1 MRFAIL
7 GPIEVSDADGAAL
20 RPPAGRARTVLAL
33 LCLNPG
39 RVVSRDRLIDL
50 AWNGA
55 PPASATTRLHGF
67 VSELRRALPAGPEP
81 VIRTVGRGYS
91 LAVADDR
98 IDLHQARRLVAGARA
113 HWQQGDAAS
122 AARCLG
128 DALALW
134 RGPAFEGIEC
144 AHLQAEADAIEQEH
158 ADALEELAEL
168 QLALGQHTA
177 LVPGLGELVARYP
190 LREGLRASLMRALAG
205 SGRQAEAIDTY
216 HDLRRRLA
224 DELGVDPAPQVRELY
239 TSILDGDRELLAPR
253 PAQAVPSPQPTRPS
267 AAQPPAT
274 PVPRQ
279 LPAAAGHFTGRSGEL
294 AWLTGLVDRSG
305 SADGGAGA
313 VVISAI
319 DGMAGIGKTTLAVH
333 AAHRLAERFPGG
345 QLFLDLRGY
354 TGGYQPR
361 EPDGALEW
369 LLRALGVP
377 AEQIPEDTDARAALY
392 RQRLADTRTLIV
404 LDNAIDEAQVRPLLP
419 GAPGCLVLITS
430 RRRLKGLDDAYNL
443 PLELLAPPDAAAL
456 LRAVAGAERIPAD
469 DPLLAK
475 VAELCGYLP
484 LALRIAGALL
494 RHRPA
499 WNLQH
504 LAGLL
509 REPQRRVAALS
520 DGDRDLAAVFDLSYT
535 GLPERHRLLL
545 RRLGLAPGPDADAYA
560 AAALLDTDP
569 QAATGLLEDLVDH
582 NLLIAQSPG
591 RYRLHDLIRAHA
603 HSLSEQDPAKDRDAA
618 LDRLLHYYAHTAQSA
633 SISVALYSRPKPDD
647 PTPAHPPAVSD
658 PEAARAWLRAERD
671 NLESASAHARA
682 CALPEHALALA
693 AGLAEILRAD
703 GPVARAVE
711 LHQAAADTAA
721 RQGYPAAHAL
731 ALTDL
736 GLVRRQTGDLPGA
749 GEALNRA
756 LEICRA
762 IGDRHAEAAALTHL
776 GGLRRQTGDLTGAG
790 EALSLALEIYR
801 EIGDR
806 HGEAAALTDLGG
818 VRRLMMNLAGAG
830 EAMTRALE
838 IYREIG
844 HLYGEAVAL
853 SGLGQVRRN
862 VGELPGA
869 VKVLTRAFEIYR
881 DIGHR
886 RGEAN
891 ILNELGAV
899 RRLVGDLTGA
909 DEALTRAL
917 EIYREIGHLYGEAYA
932 LTELGGVR
940 RRQGDVSGAAEAL
953 TRALAIYRATG
964 NRGNEAW
971 ALNQYADTVAA
982 GDDVP
987 RALTLYRQAL
997 EMNRE
1002 LNKPDDEAIA
1012 LEGLG
1017 QCHLTVGEAETGTVR
1032 LREALE
1038 IYQRLGMTRDAERVR
1053 AQLTDLPTS

>member
-1 MRFAIL
+1 MQFAVL
-7 GPIEVSDADGAAL
+7 GPIEARDADGAAL
-20 RPPAGRARTVLAL
+20 RLPAGRARTVLAL
-33 LCLNPG
+33 LCLSPG

-55 PPASATTRLHGF
+55 PPTSAPTRLHGF

-81 VIRTVGRGYS
+81 VIRTVDRGYS
-91 LAVADDR
+91 LAVPEDR
-98 IDLHQARRLVAGARA
+98 IDLHQVRRLVVRARA
-113 HWQQGDAAS
+113 HRHQGEAAA
-122 AARCLG
+122 AARCLE

-134 RGPAFEGIEC
+134 RGPAFDGIEC

-158 ADALEELAEL
+158 VDALEELADIH
-168 QLALGQHTA
+168 LALGLHAA
-177 LVPGLGELVARYP
+177 LVPRLGELVARYP

-205 SGRQAEAIDTY
+205 SGRQAEAIDAY

-224 DELGVDPAPQVRELY
+224 DELAVDPVPQLRELY
-239 TSILDGDRELLAPR
+239 ASILAGDRELLAPR
-253 PAQAVPSPQPTRPS
+253 PAQAVQSPQPTQPS
-267 AAQPPAT
+267 TAQPPAT

-294 AWLTGLVDRSG
+294 AWLTGLADRAG
-305 SADGGAGA
+305 SADGFAGA

-333 AAHRLAERFPGG
+333 AAHRQADRFPGG

-354 TGGYQPR
+354 TSGYRPR

-430 RRRLKGLDDAYNL
+430 RRRLKGLDDAHNL
-443 PLELLAPPDAAAL
+443 PLELLAPPDAATL

-469 DPLLAK
+469 DPLLTQ
-475 VAELCGYLP
+475 VAQLCGYLP

-499 WNLQH
+499 WDLRH
-504 LAGLL
+504 LAELL

-535 GLPERHRLLL
+535 GLPELHRLLL
-545 RRLGLAPGPDADAYA
+545 RRLALAPGPDADGYA

-569 QAATGLLEDLVDH
+569 QAATGLLEHLVDH

-603 HSLSEQDPAKDRDAA
+603 HSLSGQDPAKDRDAA

-633 SISVALYSRPKPDD
+633 SISMALYSRPAPDQ
-647 PTPAHPPAVSD
+647 PAPAHAPAVSD

-671 NLESASAHARA
+671 NLESANAHARA
-682 CALPEHALALA
+682 RALHEHALALA
-693 AGLAEILRAD
+693 SGLAEILRAD
-703 GPVARAVE
+703 GPVANALE
-711 LHQAAADTAA
+711 LHQVAADTAA
-721 RQGYPAAHAL
+721 RQGNPAAHAV

-736 GLVRRQTGDLPGA
+736 GHVRRQTGDLPGA
-749 GEALNRA
+749 DEALTRA
-756 LEICRA
+756 LEIYRKT
-762 IGDRHAEAAALTHL
+762 GDRHGEAAALTNL
-776 GGLRRQTGDLTGAG
+776 GGLRRQSGDLPGAD
-790 EALSLALEIYR
+790 EALTRALEIYR
-801 EIGDR
+801 KTGNR

-818 VRRLMMNLAGAG
+818 LRRLTM
-830 EAMTRALE
+830 
-838 IYREIG
+838 
-844 HLYGEAVAL
+844 
-853 SGLGQVRRN
+853 
-862 VGELPGA
+862 
-869 VKVLTRAFEIYR
+869 
-881 DIGHR
+881 
-886 RGEAN
+886 
-891 ILNELGAV
+891 
-899 RRLVGDLTGA
+899 DLTGA

-917 EIYREIGHLYGEAYA
+917 EIYREIGNADGEAVALGALGRVRRNAGDLPGAVKVLTQAYEFYHKIGHRRGEANILNELGCVRRLVGDLIGADEALTRALDTYRELGHLYGEAYA

-940 RRQGDVSGAAEAL
+940 RQTGDVSGAAEAL
-953 TRALAIYRATG
+953 TRALEIYRATG

-971 ALNQYADTVAA
+971 ALNHYADAVAA
-982 GDDVP
+982 GGDVP
-987 RALTLYRQAL
+987 RAIALYRQAL

-1017 QCHLTVGEAETGTVR
+1017 QCHLAVGEVETGTVR
-1032 LREALE
+1032 LHEALE
-1038 IYQRLGMTRDAERVR
+1038 NYQRLGMTHDAGRVR
-1053 AQLTDLPTS
+1053 TQLADLPTT